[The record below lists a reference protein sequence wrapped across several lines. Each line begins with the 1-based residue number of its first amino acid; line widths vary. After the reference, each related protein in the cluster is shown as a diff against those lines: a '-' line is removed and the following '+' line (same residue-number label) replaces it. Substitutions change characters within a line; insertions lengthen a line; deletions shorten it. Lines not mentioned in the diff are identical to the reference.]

1 MDSPH
6 QVRRVRRRMD
16 SPRRVRRRIAA
27 LVCAVALVLPLAA
40 CDALTPGSA
49 AEAPGQRSMP
59 SSTAVP
65 DEDITLRLQF
75 ADAPLM
81 VDALIAAFEKDHPR
95 ITVEP
100 QYKTFSD
107 YVQNLKLTMT
117 SDTAPDIAQYAVGMT
132 DLAADGHILDLAP
145 YREAYGWDESIP
157 AVSLDQLTAGR
168 TSEATGGR
176 ALFGVP
182 AGLSMTGIYYN
193 KDLAEQAGIDGP
205 PSTVAE
211 FEDQLAAAKDAGL
224 TPLGV
229 GGLDSGGLHL
239 WAALLN
245 QTMPTD
251 DYWDWVNGTEGA
263 TIEGRAGTTASEKVI
278 EWGRE
283 GYYNESA
290 NGTAQIDST
299 AQFSQGDSVFLINGN
314 WAAGQL
320 ATVMGDNVGFFPMP
334 GVDASD
340 PTVASGFSVSYAVS
354 SRTEHPE
361 AAGAFLDFLTT
372 PEAGQIISD
381 NGFLPPN
388 PKGVAKP
395 EGVLADVAEGHRR
408 AVADDGITTFPDFA
422 APAMLDRLRSGV
434 QKLIAGRIEPAD
446 YLDSL
451 QDEWEEHHG
460 E

>member
-1 MDSPH
+1 MLKST
-6 QVRRVRRRMD
+6 RRL
-16 SPRRVRRRIAA
+16 RRRIARA
-27 LVCAVALVLPLAA
+27 ACAIALVLPLAA
-40 CDALTPGSA
+40 CDALTPGSTA
-49 AEAPGQRSMP
+49 AVPGPRSVP

-65 DEDITLRLQF
+65 EGDITLRVQF

-95 ITVEP
+95 ISVEP

-117 SDTAPDIAQYAVGMT
+117 SDSAPDIAQYAVGMT
-132 DLAADGHILDLAP
+132 DLAQDGHILDLAP

-157 AVSLDQLTAGR
+157 PVSLDQLTAGR
-168 TSEATGGR
+168 KSEATGGR

-193 KDLAEQAGIDGP
+193 RELAEQAGIKGP
-205 PSTVAE
+205 PRTLAE
-211 FEDQLAAAKDAGL
+211 FEDQLAAAKDADL

-229 GGLDSGGLHL
+229 GALDSGGLHL

-245 QTMPTD
+245 QLMPTD
-251 DYWDWVNGTEGA
+251 DYWDWVNGTEDA
-263 TIEGRAGTTASEKVI
+263 TIETRAGLTASERVI
-278 EWGRE
+278 GWGRK

-290 NGTAQIDST
+290 NGTGQLDST
-299 AQFSQGDSVFLINGN
+299 AQFTQGDSVFLVNGN

-320 ATVMGDNVGFFPMP
+320 ATAMGDNVGFFPLP
-334 GVDASD
+334 GERAGA
-340 PTVASGFSVSYAVS
+340 PTVASGFSVAYAVS

-361 AAGAFLDFLTT
+361 AAGAFLDFLTS
-372 PEAGQIISD
+372 PEAGQIIGD

-388 PKGVAKP
+388 PEAVAKP
-395 EGVLADVAEGHRR
+395 EGVLADIAEGHRR
-408 AVADDGITTFPDFA
+408 AIADDGITTFPDFA

-434 QKLIAGRIEPAD
+434 QKLIADRVEPAD

-451 QDEWEEHHG
+451 QDEWEEHHA

>member
-1 MDSPH
+1 MMDRTH
-6 QVRRVRRRMD
+6 
-16 SPRRVRRRIAA
+16 RVRRRIAA
-27 LVCAVALVLPLAA
+27 TACALALVLPLAA
-40 CDALTPGSA
+40 CEALTPGSA
-49 AEAPGQRSMP
+49 TAVPGPTAVP

-65 DEDITLRLQF
+65 DGDVTLRLQF

-81 VDALIAAFEKDHPR
+81 VDALIAAFEKGHPG
-95 ITVEP
+95 IDVEP
-100 QYKTFSD
+100 QYKSFSD
-107 YVQNLKLTMT
+107 YVQNLRLTMT

-132 DLAADGHILDLAP
+132 DLAADGHVLDLAP
-145 YREAYGWDESIP
+145 WREAYGWDEAVP
-157 AVSLDQLTAGR
+157 PVSLDQLTGGR

-193 KDLAEQAGIDGP
+193 KELARRAGIEAP
-205 PSTVAE
+205 PKTLAE
-211 FEDQLAAAKDAGL
+211 FEEQLAAAEDAGL

-229 GGLDSGGLHL
+229 GALDSGGLHL

-245 QTMPTD
+245 QLMPTD
-251 DYWDWVNGTEGA
+251 AYWDWVNGKKGA
-263 TIEGRAGTTASEKVI
+263 TMENPAAVEASELIV
-278 EWGRE
+278 EWGRK

-290 NGTAQIDST
+290 NGTAQVDST
-299 AQFSQGDSVFLINGN
+299 AQFAKGDSVFLINGN

-320 ATVMGDNVGFFPMP
+320 ATAMGDRVGFFPMP
-334 GVDASD
+334 GEEADS

-354 SRTEHPE
+354 SLSRHPE
-361 AAGAFLDFLTT
+361 AAGVFLDFLTS

-388 PKGVAKP
+388 PDAVEKP
-395 EGVLADVAEGHRR
+395 TGVLADIADGHRR

-434 QKLIAGRIEPAD
+434 QKLIADRVTPAD

-451 QDEWEEHHG
+451 QDEWEDHHG

>member
-1 MDSPH
+1 
-6 QVRRVRRRMD
+6 V
-16 SPRRVRRRIAA
+16 
-27 LVCAVALVLPLAA
+27 
-40 CDALTPGSA
+40 
-49 AEAPGQRSMP
+49 P

-65 DEDITLRLQF
+65 DDDITLRLQF
-75 ADAPLM
+75 ADAPPM
-81 VDALIAAFEKDHPR
+81 VDALIASFEKDHPN
-95 ITVEP
+95 IKVEP

-145 YREAYGWDESIP
+145 SREAYGWDDAIP
-157 AVSLDQLTAGR
+157 PVSLDQLTAGR

-193 KDLAEQAGIDGP
+193 KELAERAGIDSP
-205 PSTVAE
+205 PGTLEE
-211 FEDQLAAAKDAGL
+211 FEDQLAAAKEADL

-229 GGLDSGGLHL
+229 GALDSGGIHL

-251 DYWDWVNGTEGA
+251 DYWDWVNGAEGA
-263 TIEGRAGTTASEKVI
+263 TIETPAGTTASELVI
-278 EWGRE
+278 EWGRK
-283 GYYNESA
+283 GYYDESA
-290 NGTAQIDST
+290 NGTAQVDST
-299 AQFSQGDSVFLINGN
+299 ARFAKGDSVFLINGN

-320 ATVMGDNVGFFPMP
+320 ATAMGDNVGFFPMP
-334 GVDASD
+334 GRHASD

-361 AAGAFLDFLTT
+361 AAGAFLDFLTSR
-372 PEAGQIISD
+372 EAGQIISD

-388 PKGVAKP
+388 PEAVAKP
-395 EGVLADVAEGHRR
+395 EGVLADIAEGHRR

-422 APAMLDRLRSGV
+422 APAMLDRLRSGI
-434 QKLIAGRIEPAD
+434 QKLIADRVGPAD
-446 YLDSL
+446 HLDSL
-451 QDEWEEHHG
+451 QDEWEEHHAQ
-460 E
+460 

>member
-1 MDSPH
+1 MMKST
-6 QVRRVRRRMD
+6 RRLRRRLA
-16 SPRRVRRRIAA
+16 RAA
-27 LVCAVALVLPLAA
+27 CALALVLPLTA
-40 CDALTPGSA
+40 CDALTPGSTA
-49 AEAPGQRSMP
+49 AVTGPRSVP

-65 DEDITLRLQF
+65 EGDVTLRVQF

-81 VDALIAAFEKDHPR
+81 VDALIAAFEKGHPG
-95 ITVEP
+95 ISVEP

-117 SDTAPDIAQYAVGMT
+117 SDSAPDIAQYAVGMT
-132 DLAADGHILDLAP
+132 DLAQDGHILDLAP

-157 AVSLDQLTAGR
+157 PVSLDQLTAGLR
-168 TSEATGGR
+168 SEATGGR

-193 KDLAEQAGIDGP
+193 KELAEKAGIDGP
-205 PSTVAE
+205 PRTLAE
-211 FEDQLAAAKDAGL
+211 FEDQLAAAKDADL

-229 GGLDSGGLHL
+229 GGLDTGGLHL

-245 QTMPTD
+245 QTMPMD
-251 DYWDWVNGTEGA
+251 DYWDWVNGTKDA
-263 TIEGRAGTTASEKVI
+263 TIENRAGITASRLVV
-278 EWGRE
+278 EWGRK

-290 NGTAQIDST
+290 NGTAQLDST
-299 AQFSQGDSVFLINGN
+299 AQFAKGDSVFLINGN

-320 ATVMGDNVGFFPMP
+320 ATTMGDNVGFFPMP
-334 GVDASD
+334 GEQAGD
-340 PTVASGFSVSYAVS
+340 PTVASGFSVAYAVS

-361 AAGAFLDFLTT
+361 AAGAFLDFLTS

-388 PKGVAKP
+388 PEAVAKP

-408 AVADDGITTFPDFA
+408 AVGDDGITTFPDFA

-434 QKLIAGRIEPAD
+434 QKLIADRVEPAD

-451 QDEWEEHHG
+451 QDEWEEHHA

>member
-1 MDSPH
+1 MMDSTH
-6 QVRRVRRRMD
+6 
-16 SPRRVRRRIAA
+16 RVRRRIAA
-27 LVCAVALVLPLAA
+27 TVCAVALVFPLAA

-49 AEAPGQRSMP
+49 ATVPGPTSVP

-65 DEDITLRLQF
+65 DGDVTLRLQF

-81 VDALIAAFEKDHPR
+81 VDALIAAFEKDHPG
-95 ITVEP
+95 IDVEP

-145 YREAYGWDESIP
+145 YREAYGWDEAIP
-157 AVSLDQLTAGR
+157 PVSLDQLTAGQ

-193 KDLAEQAGIDGP
+193 KQLAAKAGIETP
-205 PSTVAE
+205 PRTLAE
-211 FEDQLAAAKDAGL
+211 FERQLAAAKDADL

-229 GGLDSGGLHL
+229 GALDSGGLHL

-245 QTMPTD
+245 QLMPTD
-251 DYWDWVNGTEGA
+251 EYWDWVNGKKGA
-263 TIEGRAGTTASEKVI
+263 TIENPAAVEASEDMI
-278 EWGRE
+278 EWGRK

-290 NGTAQIDST
+290 NGTAQVDST
-299 AQFSQGDSVFLINGN
+299 AQFAKGDSVFLINGN

-334 GVDASD
+334 GELAGS

-354 SRTEHPE
+354 AKTEHPQ
-361 AAGAFLDFLTT
+361 AAGAFLDFLTS

-381 NGFLPPN
+381 NGFMPPN
-388 PKGVAKP
+388 PDAVKKP
-395 EGVLADVAEGHRR
+395 TGVLADIAEGHRR

-434 QKLIAGRIEPAD
+434 QKLIADRVEPAD

-451 QDEWEEHHG
+451 QDEWEDHHG

>member
-1 MDSPH
+1 MMDSTH
-6 QVRRVRRRMD
+6 
-16 SPRRVRRRIAA
+16 RVRRRIAA
-27 LVCAVALVLPLAA
+27 TVCAVALVLPLAA

-49 AEAPGQRSMP
+49 TAVPGPTSVP

-65 DEDITLRLQF
+65 AGDVTLHLQF

-81 VDALIAAFEKDHPR
+81 VDALIAAFEKDHPD
-95 ITVEP
+95 IAVEP

-145 YREAYGWDESIP
+145 YREAYGWDEAIP
-157 AVSLDQLTAGR
+157 PVSLDQLTAGR

-193 KDLAEQAGIDGP
+193 KELAEKAGIDAP
-205 PSTVAE
+205 PKTLGE
-211 FEDQLAAAKDAGL
+211 FEKQLAAAEDAGL

-229 GGLDSGGLHL
+229 GALDSGGLHL

-245 QTMPTD
+245 QLMPTD
-251 DYWDWVNGTEGA
+251 EYWDWVNGKKGA
-263 TIEGRAGTTASEKVI
+263 TIENPAAVEASELVI
-278 EWGRE
+278 DWGRK

-290 NGTAQIDST
+290 NGTAQVDST
-299 AQFSQGDSVFLINGN
+299 AQFAKGDSVFLINGN

-320 ATVMGDNVGFFPMP
+320 ATVMGDDVGFFPMP
-334 GVDASD
+334 GEQAGS

-354 SRTEHPE
+354 AKTEHPQ
-361 AAGAFLDFLTT
+361 AAGAFLDFLTS

-381 NGFLPPN
+381 NGFMPPN
-388 PKGVAKP
+388 PDAVKKP
-395 EGVLADVAEGHRR
+395 TGVLADIAEGHRR

-434 QKLIAGRIEPAD
+434 QKLIADRVTPAD

-451 QDEWEEHHG
+451 QDEWEDHHG

>member
-1 MDSPH
+1 MMDSTH
-6 QVRRVRRRMD
+6 
-16 SPRRVRRRIAA
+16 RVRRRIAA
-27 LVCAVALVLPLAA
+27 TVCAVALVFPLAA

-49 AEAPGQRSMP
+49 TTVPGPTSVP

-65 DEDITLRLQF
+65 DGDVTLRLQF

-81 VDALIAAFEKDHPR
+81 VDALIAAFEKDHPG
-95 ITVEP
+95 IDVEP

-145 YREAYGWDESIP
+145 YREAYGWDEAIP
-157 AVSLDQLTAGR
+157 PVSLDQLTAGQ

-193 KDLAEQAGIDGP
+193 KELAAKAGIETP
-205 PSTVAE
+205 PRTLAE
-211 FEDQLAAAKDAGL
+211 FERQLAAAKDAGL

-229 GGLDSGGLHL
+229 GALDSGGLHL

-245 QTMPTD
+245 QLMPTD
-251 DYWDWVNGTEGA
+251 EYWDWVNGKKGA
-263 TIEGRAGTTASEKVI
+263 TIENPAAVEASEDMI
-278 EWGRE
+278 EWGRK

-290 NGTAQIDST
+290 NGTAQVDST
-299 AQFSQGDSVFLINGN
+299 AQFAKGDSVFLINGN

-334 GVDASD
+334 GELAGS

-354 SRTEHPE
+354 AKTEHPQ
-361 AAGAFLDFLTT
+361 AAGAFLDFLTS

-381 NGFLPPN
+381 NGFMPPN
-388 PKGVAKP
+388 PDAVKKP
-395 EGVLADVAEGHRR
+395 TGVLADIAEGHRR

-434 QKLIAGRIEPAD
+434 QKLIADRVEPAD

-451 QDEWEEHHG
+451 QDEWEDHHG

>member
-1 MDSPH
+1 MDST
-6 QVRRVRRRMD
+6 QRVRH
-16 SPRRVRRRIAA
+16 RIAA
-27 LVCAVALVLPLAA
+27 TVCAVALVLPLTA
-40 CDALTPGSA
+40 CEALTPGSA
-49 AEAPGQRSMP
+49 TAVPGPTSVP

-65 DEDITLRLQF
+65 DGDVTLRLQF

-81 VDALIAAFEKDHPR
+81 VDALIAAFEKEHPH
-95 ITVEP
+95 IGVEP

-145 YREAYGWDESIP
+145 YREAYGWDDAIP
-157 AVSLDQLTAGR
+157 PVSLDQLTAGR

-193 KDLAEQAGIDGP
+193 KELAEKAGIGAP
-205 PSTVAE
+205 PTTLAE
-211 FEDQLAAAKDAGL
+211 FEKQLAAAKNADL

-229 GGLDSGGLHL
+229 GALDSGGLHL

-245 QTMPTD
+245 QLMPTD
-251 DYWDWVNGTEGA
+251 EYWDWVNGKKGA
-263 TIEGRAGTTASEKVI
+263 TMENPAAVEASELMV

-290 NGTAQIDST
+290 NGTAQVDST
-299 AQFSQGDSVFLINGN
+299 AQFAKGDSVFLINGN

-334 GVDASD
+334 GEKAGS

-354 SRTEHPE
+354 SKTEHPQ
-361 AAGAFLDFLTT
+361 AAGAFLDFLTS

-388 PKGVAKP
+388 PEAVKKP
-395 EGVLADVAEGHRR
+395 AGVLADIAEGHRR

-434 QKLIAGRIEPAD
+434 QKLIADRVAPAE

-451 QDEWEEHHG
+451 QDEWEDHHG

>member
-1 MDSPH
+1 MDRTH
-6 QVRRVRRRMD
+6 RVRRR
-16 SPRRVRRRIAA
+16 VVAA
-27 LVCAVALVLPLAA
+27 CAVALVLPLTA

-49 AEAPGQRSMP
+49 AAVPGPRSVP

-81 VDALIAAFEKDHPR
+81 VDALIAAFEKDHPT
-95 ITVEP
+95 IGIEP

-145 YREAYGWDESIP
+145 YREAYGWDNAIP
-157 AVSLDQLTAGR
+157 PVSLDQLTAGQ
-168 TSEATGGR
+168 TSEVTGGR

-193 KDLAEQAGIDGP
+193 KALAGQAGIDGP
-205 PSTVAE
+205 PKTLAE
-211 FEDQLAAAKDAGL
+211 FEEQLAAAKTADL

-229 GGLDSGGLHL
+229 GALDSGGLHL

-251 DYWDWVNGTEGA
+251 DYWDWVNGTKGA
-263 TIEGRAGTTASEKVI
+263 TIETPAGLTASELVV
-278 EWGRE
+278 EWARK
-283 GYYNESA
+283 GYYNDSA
-290 NGTAQIDST
+290 NGTAQVDST
-299 AQFSQGDSVFLINGN
+299 AQFIKGDSVFLVNGN

-320 ATVMGDNVGFFPMP
+320 ATAMGDNVGFFPMP
-334 GVDASD
+334 GEQAAD
-340 PTVASGFSVSYAVS
+340 PTVASGFSVSYAIS
-354 SRTEHPE
+354 SRTQHPE
-361 AAGAFLDFLTT
+361 AAGAFLDFLTS

-381 NGFLPPN
+381 NGFLPSN
-388 PKGVAKP
+388 PEAVAKP
-395 EGVLADVAEGHRR
+395 EGVLADIAEGHRR

-434 QKLIAGRIEPAD
+434 QKLIADRIGPAD

-451 QDEWEEHHG
+451 QDEWEEHHAL
-460 E
+460 

>member
-1 MDSPH
+1 MMDSTH
-6 QVRRVRRRMD
+6 
-16 SPRRVRRRIAA
+16 RVRRRIAA
-27 LVCAVALVLPLAA
+27 TVCAVALVIPLAA

-49 AEAPGQRSMP
+49 TAVPGPTSVP

-65 DEDITLRLQF
+65 GGDVTLHLQF

-81 VDALIAAFEKDHPR
+81 VDALIAAFEKDHPD
-95 ITVEP
+95 IDVEP

-145 YREAYGWDESIP
+145 YREAYGWDKAIP
-157 AVSLDQLTAGR
+157 PVSLDQLTAGQ

-193 KDLAEQAGIDGP
+193 KELAAKAGMDAP
-205 PSTVAE
+205 PKTLEE
-211 FEDQLAAAKDAGL
+211 FEKQLAAAKDADL

-229 GGLDSGGLHL
+229 GALDSGGLHL

-245 QTMPTD
+245 QLMPTD
-251 DYWDWVNGTEGA
+251 EYWDWVNGQKGA
-263 TIEGRAGTTASEKVI
+263 TIENPAAVEASEDMI
-278 EWGRE
+278 DWGRK

-290 NGTAQIDST
+290 NGTAQVDST
-299 AQFSQGDSVFLINGN
+299 AQFTKGDSVFLINGN

-334 GVDASD
+334 GVQPGS

-354 SRTEHPE
+354 AKTEHPE
-361 AAGAFLDFLTT
+361 AAGAFLDFLTS

-381 NGFLPPN
+381 NGFMPPN
-388 PKGVAKP
+388 PDAVKKP
-395 EGVLADVAEGHRR
+395 TGVLADIAEGHRR

-434 QKLIAGRIEPAD
+434 QKLISDRVTPAD

-451 QDEWEEHHG
+451 QDEWEDHHG

>member
-1 MDSPH
+1 MMDSSH
-6 QVRRVRRRMD
+6 RVRRR
-16 SPRRVRRRIAA
+16 VAA
-27 LVCAVALVLPLAA
+27 TVCALALVLPLAA
-40 CDALTPGSA
+40 CEALTPGSSTA
-49 AEAPGQRSMP
+49 APGPTGVP

-65 DEDITLRLQF
+65 DGDITLRLQF

-81 VDALIAAFEKDHPR
+81 VDALIAAFEERHPD
-95 ITVEP
+95 IGVEP

-132 DLAADGHILDLAP
+132 DLAADGHVLDLAA
-145 YREAYGWDESIP
+145 YREAYGWDEAVP
-157 AVSLDQLTAGR
+157 PVSLDQLTAGR

-193 KDLAEQAGIDGP
+193 KKLAERAGIDGP
-205 PSTVAE
+205 PRTLAQ
-211 FEDQLAAAKDAGL
+211 FEEQLAAAKDADL
-224 TPLGV
+224 TPLAV
-229 GGLDSGGLHL
+229 GALDSGGLHL

-245 QTMPTD
+245 QLMPTD
-251 DYWDWVNGTEGA
+251 EYWDWVNGRKGA
-263 TIEGRAGTTASEKVI
+263 TMENPAATEASELMV
-278 EWGRE
+278 EWGRK
-283 GYYNESA
+283 GYYDESA
-290 NGTAQIDST
+290 NGTAQVDST
-299 AQFSQGDSVFLINGN
+299 ARFAKGDSVFLINGN

-320 ATVMGDNVGFFPMP
+320 ATVMGDDVGFFPMP
-334 GVDASD
+334 GVRAGS

-354 SRTEHPE
+354 SATEHPE
-361 AAGAFLDFLTT
+361 AAGAFLDFLTS
-372 PEAGQIISD
+372 PEAGQIIGD

-388 PKGVAKP
+388 PEAVKKP
-395 EGVLADVAEGHRR
+395 AGVLADIAEGHRR

-434 QKLIAGRIEPAD
+434 QKLIADRTGPAD

-451 QDEWEEHHG
+451 QDEWEDHHG

>member
-1 MDSPH
+1 MLKST
-6 QVRRVRRRMD
+6 RRL
-16 SPRRVRRRIAA
+16 RRRIARAACA
-27 LVCAVALVLPLAA
+27 LALVLPLAA

-49 AEAPGQRSMP
+49 AAVSGPRSVP

-65 DEDITLRLQF
+65 EGDVTLRVQF

-81 VDALIAAFEKDHPR
+81 VDALIAAFEKGHPG
-95 ITVEP
+95 ISVEP

-117 SDTAPDIAQYAVGMT
+117 SDSAPDIAQYAVGMT
-132 DLAADGHILDLAP
+132 DLAQDGHILDLAP

-157 AVSLDQLTAGR
+157 PVSLDQLTAGR
-168 TSEATGGR
+168 KSEATGGR

-193 KDLAEQAGIDGP
+193 KELAERAGIKGP
-205 PSTVAE
+205 PRTLAE
-211 FEDQLAAAKDAGL
+211 FEEQLAAAKDADL

-229 GGLDSGGLHL
+229 GALTEGGLHL

-245 QTMPTD
+245 QLMPTD
-251 DYWDWVNGTEGA
+251 DYWDWVNGAKGT
-263 TIEGRAGTTASEKVI
+263 TIENQAGITASELVV
-278 EWGRE
+278 EWGRK
-283 GYYNESA
+283 GYYHESA
-290 NGTAQIDST
+290 NGTGQIDST
-299 AQFSQGDSVFLINGN
+299 AQFAKGDSVFLVNGN

-320 ATVMGDNVGFFPMP
+320 ATTMGDNVGFFPMP
-334 GVDASD
+334 GENAGA
-340 PTVASGFSVSYAVS
+340 PTVASGFSVAYAVS

-361 AAGAFLDFLTT
+361 AAGAFLDFLTS

-388 PKGVAKP
+388 PEAVAKP
-395 EGVLADVAEGHRR
+395 EGVLADIAEGHRR
-408 AVADDGITTFPDFA
+408 AIADDGITTFPDFA

-434 QKLIAGRIEPAD
+434 QKLIADRVEPAD

-451 QDEWEEHHG
+451 QDEWEEHHV

>member
-1 MDSPH
+1 MMDSTH
-6 QVRRVRRRMD
+6 
-16 SPRRVRRRIAA
+16 RVRRRIAA
-27 LVCAVALVLPLAA
+27 TVCAVALVLPLAA

-49 AEAPGQRSMP
+49 TTVPGPTGVP

-65 DEDITLRLQF
+65 DGDVTLRLQF

-81 VDALIAAFEKDHPR
+81 VDALIAAFEKHHPD
-95 ITVEP
+95 IGVEP

-145 YREAYGWDESIP
+145 YREAYGWDEAIP
-157 AVSLDQLTAGR
+157 PVSLDQLTAGR

-193 KDLAEQAGIDGP
+193 KELAEKAGMDAP
-205 PSTVAE
+205 PRTLDE
-211 FEDQLAAAKDAGL
+211 FEKRLAAAEDADL

-229 GGLDSGGLHL
+229 GALDSGGLHL

-245 QTMPTD
+245 QLMPTD
-251 DYWDWVNGTEGA
+251 EYWDWVNGRKGA
-263 TIEGRAGTTASEKVI
+263 TMENPAAVEASEVMI
-278 EWGRE
+278 EWGRK

-290 NGTAQIDST
+290 NGTAQVDST
-299 AQFSQGDSVFLINGN
+299 AQFAKGDSVFLINGN

-334 GVDASD
+334 GEQAGS

-354 SRTEHPE
+354 AKTEHPE
-361 AAGAFLDFLTT
+361 AAGAFLDFLTS

-381 NGFLPPN
+381 NGFMPPN
-388 PKGVAKP
+388 PDAVKKP
-395 EGVLADVAEGHRR
+395 TGVLADIAEGHRR

-434 QKLIAGRIEPAD
+434 QKLIADRVEPAD

-451 QDEWEEHHG
+451 QDEWEDHHG

>member
-1 MDSPH
+1 MMERTH
-6 QVRRVRRRMD
+6 RVRRR
-16 SPRRVRRRIAA
+16 VAA
-27 LVCAVALVLPLAA
+27 TVCAAALVLPLTA

-49 AEAPGQRSMP
+49 AAVPGPRSVP

-65 DEDITLRLQF
+65 DGDITLRLQF

-81 VDALIAAFEKDHPR
+81 VDALIAAFEKGHPN
-95 ITVEP
+95 ISVEP

-145 YREAYGWDESIP
+145 YREAYGWDKAIP
-157 AVSLDQLTAGR
+157 PVSLDQLTAGQ

-193 KDLAEQAGIDGP
+193 KELAKKAGIDGP
-205 PSTVAE
+205 PKTVAE
-211 FEDQLAAAKDAGL
+211 FEDQLAAAKKADL

-229 GGLDSGGLHL
+229 GALDSGGLHL

-245 QTMPTD
+245 QLMPTD
-251 DYWDWVNGTEGA
+251 DYWDWVNGTKGA
-263 TIEGRAGTTASEKVI
+263 TIETPAAVTASKLVI
-278 EWGRE
+278 DWGRK
-283 GYYNESA
+283 GYYNDSA
-290 NGTAQIDST
+290 NGTAQVDST
-299 AQFSQGDSVFLINGN
+299 AQFAKGDSVFLINGN

-334 GVDASD
+334 GEQASA
-340 PTVASGFSVSYAVS
+340 PTVASGFSVSYAVA

-381 NGFLPPN
+381 NGFMPPN
-388 PKGVAKP
+388 PDAVKKP
-395 EGVLADVAEGHRR
+395 EGVLADIAEGHRR

-434 QKLIAGRIEPAD
+434 QKLIANRIDPSD

-451 QDEWEEHHG
+451 QDEWEEHHA

>member
-1 MDSPH
+1 MMDST
-6 QVRRVRRRMD
+6 RRVRRR
-16 SPRRVRRRIAA
+16 VAA
-27 LVCAVALVLPLAA
+27 TVCAAALVLPLAA

-49 AEAPGQRSMP
+49 TAVPGPTSVP

-65 DEDITLRLQF
+65 DGDVTLRLQF

-81 VDALIAAFEKDHPR
+81 VDALIAAFEKGHPH
-95 ITVEP
+95 IDVEP

-145 YREAYGWDESIP
+145 YREAYGWDDAIP
-157 AVSLDQLTAGR
+157 PVSLDQLTAGR

-193 KDLAEQAGIDGP
+193 KELAEKAGIDAP
-205 PSTVAE
+205 PETLAE
-211 FEDQLAAAKDAGL
+211 FEKQLAAAKDADL

-229 GGLDSGGLHL
+229 GALDSGGLHL

-245 QTMPTD
+245 QLMPTD
-251 DYWDWVNGTEGA
+251 AYWDWVNGRKGA
-263 TIEGRAGTTASEKVI
+263 TIETEAATTASELMV
-278 EWGRE
+278 EWGRK
-283 GYYNESA
+283 GYYNASA
-290 NGTAQIDST
+290 NGTAQVDST
-299 AQFSQGDSVFLINGN
+299 AQFAKGDSVFLINGN

-320 ATVMGDNVGFFPMP
+320 ATVMGDDVGFFPMP
-334 GVDASD
+334 GRRADS

-354 SRTEHPE
+354 SKTGHPQ
-361 AAGAFLDFLTT
+361 AAGVFLDFLTS

-388 PKGVAKP
+388 PGAVKKP
-395 EGVLADVAEGHRR
+395 QGVLADIAAGHRK

-434 QKLIAGRIEPAD
+434 QKLIADRVRPAD

-451 QDEWEEHHG
+451 QDEWEDHHG

>member
-1 MDSPH
+1 MLKST
-6 QVRRVRRRMD
+6 RRL
-16 SPRRVRRRIAA
+16 RRRIARAACA
-27 LVCAVALVLPLAA
+27 LALVLPLAA
-40 CDALTPGSA
+40 CDALTPGSTA
-49 AEAPGQRSMP
+49 AVAGPRSVP

-65 DEDITLRLQF
+65 EGDVTLRVQF

-81 VDALIAAFEKDHPR
+81 VDALIAAFEKEHPG
-95 ITVEP
+95 ISVEP

-117 SDTAPDIAQYAVGMT
+117 SDSAPDIAQYAVGMT
-132 DLAADGHILDLAP
+132 DLAQDGHILDLAP

-157 AVSLDQLTAGR
+157 PVSLDQLTAGR
-168 TSEATGGR
+168 KSEATGGR

-193 KDLAEQAGIDGP
+193 KELAKKAGIDSP
-205 PSTVAE
+205 PRTLAE
-211 FEDQLAAAKDAGL
+211 FEDQLAAAKEADV

-229 GGLDSGGLHL
+229 GGLDTGGLHL

-251 DYWDWVNGTEGA
+251 DYWDWVNGTKDA
-263 TIEGRAGTTASEKVI
+263 TIENKAGITASELVV
-278 EWGRE
+278 EWGRK

-290 NGTAQIDST
+290 NGTTQLDST
-299 AQFSQGDSVFLINGN
+299 AQFAKGDSVFLINGN

-320 ATVMGDNVGFFPMP
+320 ATTMGDNVGFFPMP
-334 GVDASD
+334 GENAGA

-354 SRTEHPE
+354 SRTQHPE
-361 AAGAFLDFLTT
+361 AAGAFLDFLTS
-372 PEAGQIISD
+372 PEASQIISD

-388 PKGVAKP
+388 PEAVAKP

-408 AVADDGITTFPDFA
+408 AITDDGITTFPDFA

-434 QKLIAGRIEPAD
+434 QKLIADRVEPAD

-451 QDEWEEHHG
+451 QDEWEEHHA

>member
-1 MDSPH
+1 MMGSTHPTR
-6 QVRRVRRRMD
+6 RRV
-16 SPRRVRRRIAA
+16 AA
-27 LVCAVALVLPLAA
+27 MTCAVALALPLTA

-49 AEAPGQRSMP
+49 AVVPGPRSVP

-65 DEDITLRLQF
+65 DEDITLRLEF

-81 VDALIAAFEKDHPR
+81 VDALIAAFEKDHPT
-95 ITVEP
+95 ISVQP
-100 QYKTFSD
+100 HYKTFPD

-117 SDTAPDIAQYAVGMT
+117 SDTAPDIAQYAVGMN
-132 DLAADGHILDLAP
+132 DLAADGQILDLAP
-145 YREAYGWDESIP
+145 YREAYGWDDAIP
-157 AVSLDQLTAGR
+157 PVSLDQLTAGR
-168 TSEATGGR
+168 RSEATGGR

-193 KDLAEQAGIDGP
+193 KKLAERAGIGSAP
-205 PSTVAE
+205 RTLAE
-211 FEDQLAAAKDAGL
+211 FEDQLTAAKEAGL

-229 GGLDSGGLHL
+229 GALDSGGIHL

-251 DYWDWVNGTEGA
+251 DYWDWVNGAKGA
-263 TIEGRAGTTASEKVI
+263 TIETPAGITAGELVV
-278 EWGRE
+278 EWGRK

-299 AQFSQGDSVFLINGN
+299 ARFTQGDSVFLINGN

-320 ATVMGDNVGFFPMP
+320 AAVMGDNVGFFPMP
-334 GVDASD
+334 GVQASS

-361 AAGAFLDFLTT
+361 AAGVFLDFLTS

-381 NGFLPPN
+381 HGFLPPN
-388 PKGVAKP
+388 PEAVAKP
-395 EGVLADVAEGHRR
+395 EGVLADIAEGHRR

-434 QKLIAGRIEPAD
+434 QKLIADRVKPAD

-451 QDEWEEHHG
+451 QDQWEEHHAR
-460 E
+460 

>member
-1 MDSPH
+1 MMKST
-6 QVRRVRRRMD
+6 
-16 SPRRVRRRIAA
+16 RRVRRRIAA
-27 LVCAVALVLPLAA
+27 AACAVALVLPLTA
-40 CDALTPGSA
+40 CEALTPGSKA
-49 AEAPGQRSMP
+49 AVPGPRSVP

-65 DEDITLRLQF
+65 DDDVTLRLQF
-75 ADAPLM
+75 ADAPPM
-81 VDALIAAFEKDHPR
+81 VDALIAAFEKGHPG
-95 ITVEP
+95 ISVEP

-117 SDTAPDIAQYAVGMT
+117 SDSAPDIAQYAVGMT
-132 DLAADGHILDLAP
+132 DLAEDGHILDLAP

-157 AVSLDQLTAGR
+157 PVSLDQLTAGR

-193 KDLAEQAGIDGP
+193 KELAEQAGIDGP
-205 PSTVAE
+205 PRTLAE

-229 GGLDSGGLHL
+229 GALDSGGLHL
-239 WAALLN
+239 WAGLLN
-245 QTMPTD
+245 QLMPTD

-263 TIEGRAGTTASEKVI
+263 TIETRAASIAGERVI
-278 EWGRE
+278 EWGRK

-290 NGTAQIDST
+290 NGTGQIDST
-299 AQFSQGDSVFLINGN
+299 AQFAEGDSVFLVNGN

-320 ATVMGDNVGFFPMP
+320 ATVMGDNVGFFPIP
-334 GVDASD
+334 GERAGAR
-340 PTVASGFSVSYAVS
+340 TVASGFSVAYAVS

-361 AAGAFLDFLTT
+361 AAGAFLDFLTS

-388 PKGVAKP
+388 PEAVAKP
-395 EGVLADVAEGHRR
+395 EGVLADIAEGHRR
-408 AVADDGITTFPDFA
+408 AIADDGITTFPDFA

-434 QKLIAGRIEPAD
+434 QKLIAHRVEPAD

-451 QDEWEEHHG
+451 QDEWEEHHA